1 MDTRVNFTTKMDL
14 ISVKQMQSEI
24 AQLFEKRT
32 KDFPCYKFCLTEYPG
47 GLEAYNC
54 NKITTEEIA
63 ANFFISFFKNC
74 VV

>member
-1 MDTRVNFTTKMDL
+1 
-14 ISVKQMQSEI
+14 MQSEI

-54 NKITTEEIA
+54 NKITTEEIV